1 MSRFLDLP
9 EPSLGFLAKF
19 VCPPLAGGGV
29 TPGSLDSKPSDFL
42 VKVVVA
48 INLPIILK
56 SARHCPDTNVTRSG
70 GPQSLGARTGRRA
83 SCKNIIHQN
92 HPLTVQP
99 VPRVNRECSAHVRG
113 ALLPREQCLSGGR
126 SDPPEQS
133 NIQGDRRGG
142 AEVRCQPFGLVE
154 FAFSL
159 LHRI

>member
-29 TPGSLDSKPSDFL
+29 TAGSLVSKPSDFL

-48 INLPIILK
+48 INMPTILK
-56 SARHCPDTNVTRSG
+56 SACHCPDTNVTRAG
-70 GPQSLGARTGRRA
+70 GPQGLGARTGRRTG
-83 SCKNIIHQN
+83 CENIVHQN
-92 HPLTVQP
+92 HPFTVQP
-99 VPRVNRECSAHVRG
+99 VSRVNHESPAHVRR

-126 SDPPEQS
+126 SDPPEQFRV
-133 NIQGDRRGG
+133 QGDSGGG

-154 FAFSL
+154 FTFPL